1 MYLDPN
7 LAILVVM
14 IFILIVH
21 GVSSKSNMKL
31 LMQNLKLDEVK
42 KFNNQLSKLETELY
56 NLIDTSKYDLSSDW
70 PTGSYFQLNTLMFH
84 AFKWNIYICFKGS
97 VMNFKSWD
105 RYDMGIYHHFNQSHK
120 FFADDYESGLKLS
133 GRSIEEA
140 MKTSALG
147 L

>member
-1 MYLDPN
+1 
-7 LAILVVM
+7 M

-70 PTGSYFQLNTLMFH
+70 PTGSYFQLYTLMFH
-84 AFKWNIYICFKGS
+84 AFK
-97 VMNFKSWD
+97 
-105 RYDMGIYHHFNQSHK
+105 
-120 FFADDYESGLKLS
+120 
-133 GRSIEEA
+133 
-140 MKTSALG
+140 
-147 L
+147 